1 MNDMHGTAPGS
12 SGASAPVEG
21 SGPDARS
28 GAAPCPGEGAGPVV
42 GASAGPAPR
51 PSGRGG
57 TLDGTADGPAPQP
70 GVPAETHSGAAD
82 GTPAGQT
89 ADGAAP
95 NPPARPERDDVGDG
109 VTNSEIAGLVAGV
122 AADVR
127 AFTERAEF
135 YEDLVRQLQS
145 RVESLQTDQVQQ
157 LLGPVLT
164 RLAILLTQTADSAAL
179 ARAHGEG
186 YQADVEFEYFHDA
199 LIETLD
205 LIGVES
211 VGAAVG
217 DAFDRSAHAS
227 RKSVRTGE
235 RDQDWTVAKVLRQGL
250 ARPGAE
256 RAFLPAQVAVY
267 RYDAAL
273 EEARPAAPDEP
284 ATNPEPDQEG
294 TLA

>member
-1 MNDMHGTAPGS
+1 MNDMHGTEPGS

-28 GAAPCPGEGAGPVV
+28 GAAPCPGDGADLVV
-42 GASAGPAPR
+42 GAGPAPR

-57 TLDGTADGPAPQP
+57 ALDGTAPQP
-70 GVPAETHSGAAD
+70 GVPAETHNGAAD
-82 GTPAGQT
+82 GTPTGQS

-95 NPPARPERDDVGDG
+95 NLPARPERDGAGDG
-109 VTNSEIAGLVAGV
+109 VTNSEIAGLVTGV

-145 RVESLQTDQVQQ
+145 RVEFLQTDQVQQ

-164 RLAILLTQTADSAAL
+164 RLAVLLTQTADSAAL

-211 VGAAVG
+211 VGATVG
-217 DAFDRSAHAS
+217 DAFDKSVHAS

-256 RAFLPAQVAVY
+256 RAFQPAQVAVY

-294 TLA
+294 TPA